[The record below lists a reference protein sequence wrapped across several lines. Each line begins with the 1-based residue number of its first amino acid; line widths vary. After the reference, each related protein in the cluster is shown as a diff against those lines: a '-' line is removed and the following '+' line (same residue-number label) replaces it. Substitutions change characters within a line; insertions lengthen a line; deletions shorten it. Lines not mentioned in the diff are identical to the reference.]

1 VSIRTIKIDTTA
13 VKTLFIAIACIV
25 VIAAFYV
32 VNWGFGNAVAERSDS
47 IELDQ
52 IALKMAPSDP
62 LPHRRLAARLNDT
75 FIAADA
81 ERSLF
86 EYELAAKLSP
96 NNYLSWLAAGSA
108 RERNGDANGAESALR
123 YAEILAPNYTQ
134 VQWTLGNFLLR
145 QNKTDEAF
153 VEIKKATISDP
164 KYSAPA
170 AAIAMQ
176 IFSNDLDLARNALGR
191 TPRSDAEFAIFAAN
205 QKRYDEA
212 LNVWNSI
219 PAENKLDL
227 KDQGEKI
234 IAAMLYAKKFSDVLA
249 VRRSIDPGAKA
260 EAGKIHNGGFEETI
274 LPEGAK
280 LFDWQIAKGTTP
292 VIGLSDSE
300 KHSGKYSLAMVFN
313 SPNGTIDRTVS
324 QTIVVEPNSS
334 YKFELFYRSNIN
346 SVPPIFWEVVNAE
359 DNTIIGSSSPF
370 MNTQTWTPLSMN
382 VTIPENCDGIII
394 RVAVGKCAAL
404 DCSMTGTIWIDD
416 LNLARL

>member
-1 VSIRTIKIDTTA
+1 M
-13 VKTLFIAIACIV
+13 IACVV
-25 VIAAFYV
+25 VIATFYV
-32 VNWGFGNAVAERSDS
+32 VNWGFGNAVAERSVS
-47 IELDQ
+47 IELDR

-96 NNYLSWLAAGSA
+96 NNYLSWLAVGSA
-108 RERNGDANGAESALR
+108 RERNGDASGAGSALR

-164 KYSAPA
+164 EYSAPA
-170 AAIAMQ
+170 AATAMQ
-176 IFSNDLDLARNALGR
+176 IFSNDLERARNALGR
-191 TPRSDAEFAIFAAN
+191 TPRSDAEFAVIAAN

-219 PAENKLDL
+219 PAENRFEL
-227 KDQGEKI
+227 KDQGQKI
-234 IAAMLYAKKFSDVLA
+234 AAAMLADNKFRDVLA
-249 VRRSIDPGAKA
+249 VNRSIESGVKA
-260 EAGKIHNGGFEETI
+260 ETGKIYNGGFEETI
-274 LPEGAK
+274 LPEAAK

-300 KHSGKYSLAMVFN
+300 KHSGNYSLAMVFN
-313 SPNGTIDRTVS
+313 SPNGTIDRTIS
-324 QTIVVEPNSS
+324 QTIAVEPNSS
-334 YKFELFYRSNIN
+334 YKFELFYRSKI
-346 SVPPIFWEVVNAE
+346 SSGPPIFWEVVNAE
-359 DNTIIGSSSPF
+359 DNSVLAASSPLTL
-370 MNTQTWTPLSMN
+370 NQTWAPLSMD

-394 RVAVGKCAAL
+394 RAAVGKCAAL
-404 DCSMTGTIWIDD
+404 DCSLTGTIWIDD
-416 LNLARL
+416 LNLARLR